1 MKEQR
6 EKLDIYNSLREMLSY
21 SEETG
26 KFSWV
31 KKIANAKVGERAG
44 SIASTGYRIINPS
57 KFTGP
62 ILEHR
67 LAWFFHY
74 GIFPTKAIDRINRN
88 RLDNRICN
96 LREASAE
103 ENSQNI
109 CKPNKN
115 NVSGVRGVIQL
126 KSGSFLARIYASG
139 KNHYVG
145 IFKSLDEAGSAYMKA
160 KLDLHKGY
168 VS

>member
-6 EKLDIYNSLREMLSY
+6 QQSEIHKSLREMLSY
-21 SEETG
+21 SKETG
-26 KFSWV
+26 EFVWV

-44 SIASTGYRIINPS
+44 SVASTGYRIINPS

-67 LAWFFHY
+67 LAWYFHY
-74 GIFPTKAIDRINRN
+74 GVFPSKAIDHINRN

-115 NVSGVRGVIQL
+115 NASGVRGVIQI
-126 KSGSFLARIYASG
+126 KSGSFLARIYTSE
-139 KNHYVG
+139 KTHFVG